1 MKFIIAGA
9 GGVGG
14 IIGASL
20 ARAGHEVSWLARGR
34 NLAALRT
41 TGLSVESPLGNFT
54 LGPQQASDDAR
65 ELGAADAVI
74 VAVKLYDLAALA
86 PRLAPLATP
95 DTLLL
100 PLQNGIEG
108 PSILAAALPG
118 ARVLKGMVVVK
129 AALSQPGRVVCKSG
143 FVRIRMGGRAGL
155 EALAGALNSGNGM
168 TATVSP
174 DIDGDLWRKFVML
187 ASFSAVSCLARAS
200 IGAVLDNRQAFDL
213 LLQAVAEATSVAG
226 ALGVQMPANPRDIV
240 EPQIKDL
247 PREGKPSMLEDLEAG
262 RPLELDFLSGTVV
275 RLGREHGVPTPV
287 HATACSALA
296 MHSRPTGV

>member
-1 MKFIIAGA
+1 MKFVIAGA
-9 GGVGG
+9 GGVGA

-20 ARAGHEVSWLARGR
+20 AHAGHEVSWLARGR

-41 TGLSVESPLGNFT
+41 TGLSVVSPLGNFA

-65 ELGAADAVI
+65 ELGAADALI

-86 PRLAPLATP
+86 PALAPLATP
-95 DTLLL
+95 DTLVL
-100 PLQNGIEG
+100 PLQNGVEG
-108 PSILAAALPG
+108 PSILAAALPA

-129 AALSQPGRVVCKSG
+129 AALPLPGRVVCKSG

-155 EALAGALNSGNGM
+155 DALAGALNTGNGM

-174 DIDGDLWRKFVML
+174 DIDDDVWRKFVML
-187 ASFSAVSCLARAS
+187 ASFSAVSCLARAT
-200 IGAVLDNRQAFDL
+200 IGQVLENTQAFDL
-213 LLQAVAEATSVAG
+213 LLQAVSEALSVAR
-226 ALGVQMPANPRDIV
+226 ASGVTLPGNPREIV
-240 EPQIKDL
+240 EPQVKDL

-275 RLGREHGVPTPV
+275 RLGREHGVATPV
-287 HATACSALA
+287 HAMAYSALA
-296 MHSRPTGV
+296 MHSRPK

>member
-1 MKFIIAGA
+1 MKFVIAGA

-14 IIGASL
+14 IIGAGL
-20 ARAGHEVSWLARGR
+20 AQAGHQVGWLARGR

-41 TGLSVESPLGNFT
+41 AGLSVESPLGNFT

-74 VAVKLYDLAALA
+74 VAVKLYDLGALA
-86 PRLAPLATP
+86 PALAPLAARG
-95 DTLLL
+95 TLLL

-108 PSILAAALPG
+108 HSILAAALPH

-129 AALSQPGRVVCKSG
+129 AALPQPGRVVCKSG
-143 FVRIRMGGRAGL
+143 FVRIRMGGRPGL
-155 EALAGALNSGNGM
+155 EQLAAALNSGRGI

-174 DIDGDLWRKFVML
+174 DIDGDVWRKFVML

-200 IGAVLDNRQAFDL
+200 IGQVLDNRQAFDL
-213 LLQAVAEATSVAG
+213 LLQAVAEATCVAG
-226 ALGVQMPANPRDIV
+226 ALGVQLPADPREIV
-240 EPQIKDL
+240 EPQVKDL

-262 RPLELDFLSGTVV
+262 RPLELEFLSGTVV
-275 RLGREHGVPTPV
+275 RLGREHAIPTPV
-287 HATACSALA
+287 HAMACSALA
-296 MHSRPTGV
+296 MHTRRN